1 MLAISIVCIWMDGI
15 GKLAWRVTYRLMKTN
30 RDTRFHKIGN
40 FLRSVGAQASELG
53 IRRRLSL
60 SLSSSSSLS
69 LSLSSLS
76 LPREFPH
83 LFATADNVNAVS
95 LGDSAIY
102 DFAING
108 VNSVRC
114 AWCRVGHRT
123 DAICRTVV
131 FEVSREAH

>member
-1 MLAISIVCIWMDGI
+1 MLATSIVCIWMDGI
-15 GKLAWRVTYRLMKTN
+15 GKLAWRVTYRLMKTIVIHDFIKSLIYGEGY
-30 RDTRFHKIGN
+30 RYRFR
-40 FLRSVGAQASELG
+40 FRF
-53 IRRRLSL
+53 RYRYRYRLS
-60 SLSSSSSLS
+60 
-69 LSLSSLS
+69 S

-95 LGDSAIY
+95 LGGSAIY